1 MAAKKAEQGEDRLS
15 LVAVVLPLP
24 LVFTWSFVW

>member
-15 LVAVVLPLP
+15 LVVAVVLPL
-24 LVFTWSFVW
+24 VFRWSFVR